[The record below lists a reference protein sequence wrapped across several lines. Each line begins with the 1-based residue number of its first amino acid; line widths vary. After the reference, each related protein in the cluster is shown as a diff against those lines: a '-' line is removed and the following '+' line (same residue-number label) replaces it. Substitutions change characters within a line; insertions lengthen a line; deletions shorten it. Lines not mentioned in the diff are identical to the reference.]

1 MRCVV
6 CGVIPR
12 CVLREDML
20 ALSDVGLFRP
30 VKVEPVFCGPC
41 GTGVPWT
48 VLLLL
53 LLLLLLPPL
62 FPFFFFLL
70 PSFLPNFLPSFLPLC
85 PVNVGFFL

>member
-1 MRCVV
+1 
-6 CGVIPR
+6 
-12 CVLREDML
+12 ML

-53 LLLLLLPPL
+53 LKLLLLLLLLLLLPPL

-70 PSFLPNFLPSFLPLC
+70 PSFLPNFLPNFLPSFLPLC
-85 PVNVGFFL
+85 PVNVDVFL